1 MQFYCL
7 KSIVT
12 AGMANTLFL
21 SSLEEKEFNRE
32 TQSSFKQQELVV
44 FILLGPDKAR
54 SLAVLDHKRE
64 DLWACSG
71 HRCQGGRGKDDP
83 IQDGAGP
90 PPV

>member
-32 TQSSFKQQELVV
+32 TEQFQAAGVGSFY
-44 FILLGPDKAR
+44 
-54 SLAVLDHKRE
+54 LA
-64 DLWACSG
+64 W
-71 HRCQGGRGKDDP
+71 P
-83 IQDGAGP
+83 
-90 PPV
+90 